1 MTRCGTLVAV
11 AEDEQLGRR
20 AANRRATRAALLSAA
35 RELFEAKGFSAT
47 TVRDIADAAGVTER
61 TFFRYFAVKEDLI
74 VDHVLAWVP
83 RLRAAVLARPA
94 TEPPLTA
101 IRHAMR
107 DTKPMSAS
115 QPPADLSLDRLG
127 ASASGSLQR
136 RLENDLT
143 EVVAQRLAATGILTE
158 AEYGFQAEVLA
169 RTAVAVLRSAVIR
182 DSELRAA
189 DAPDRPSIATLVD
202 QAFEALPAG

>member
-1 MTRCGTLVAV
+1 
-11 AEDEQLGRR
+11 
-20 AANRRATRAALLSAA
+20 
-35 RELFEAKGFSAT
+35 
-47 TVRDIADAAGVTER
+47 
-61 TFFRYFAVKEDLI
+61 
-74 VDHVLAWVP
+74 
-83 RLRAAVLARPA
+83 
-94 TEPPLTA
+94 
-101 IRHAMR
+101 
-107 DTKPMSAS
+107 MSAS

>member
-1 MTRCGTLVAV
+1 M

-20 AANRRATRAALLSAA
+20 AANRRATHAALLSAA

-61 TFFRYFAVKEDLI
+61 TFFRYFPVKEDLI

-94 TEPPLTA
+94 AEPPLTA

-136 RLENDLT
+136 RLEKDLT
-143 EVVAQRLAATGILTE
+143 EVIAERLAAAGTLIE

-189 DAPDRPSIATLVD
+189 GAPDRPNIATLVD